1 MPQTPPEAVSSSSG
15 SSFRNILKTIGPG
28 ILVACAAIGGSHL
41 VWSTRA
47 GADYGWSLVGLILL
61 ANLLKLPFFLY
72 GQTYTAATG
81 ESLLAGYL
89 RQGRIYVWVFLAINI
104 LTGIINIAGV
114 AMISGALMSG
124 YGISGV
130 SVSNLT
136 LFVLVICALLI
147 VLGHYRVLDGVSKV
161 VIIVLTFSTIIAVS
175 LAFKKPVE
183 TIPGFVP
190 SSPYTWASFAFL
202 ISLLGWMPAP
212 IDLSTW
218 SSLWMFSR
226 EKQTGHK
233 ASLLETKID
242 FFLGYGMAVLLAV
255 LFLSLGA
262 LVMHGTGEHFSDS
275 GLAFSKQLVNLYA
288 GHIGEWSR
296 PIILTAAFV
305 TMFSTTLT
313 CVDGYPRSLAACCSL
328 LGNLSEKRFH
338 SIHRIWILISVII
351 SALIV
356 QFLIKNLIQLLT
368 FAAVVSFVTS
378 PILAWINFKVMRSD
392 FVPVEQRPGKWL
404 SFISWA
410 GLTFFVLMTL
420 GYIYSFFQASV

>member
-1 MPQTPPEAVSSSSG
+1 MPPKKADLCRDESG
-15 SSFRNILKTIGPG
+15 SSIRDILKTLGPG
-28 ILVACAAIGGSHL
+28 ILVACAAVGGSHL

-61 ANLLKLPFFLY
+61 ANLLKYPFFLY

-81 ESLLAGYL
+81 ESLLAGYM
-89 RQGRIYVWVFLAINI
+89 RQGRIYVWIFLAINI
-104 LTGIINIAGV
+104 LTGTINIAGV
-114 AMISGALMSG
+114 AMISGALLSG

-130 SVSNLT
+130 SIPILT
-136 LFVLVICALLI
+136 ILILLVCTLLI
-147 VLGHYRVLDGVSKV
+147 ILGHYRVLDGVSKA
-161 VIIVLTFSTIIAVS
+161 VILILTFSTIIAVG
-175 LAFKKPVE
+175 LALKKPVQPLPDF
-183 TIPGFVP
+183 TPA
-190 SSPYTWASFAFL
+190 SPYTWASFAFL

-212 IDLSTW
+212 VDLSAW

-226 EKQTGHK
+226 QKQTGHR
-233 ASLLETKID
+233 ASIQETRID
-242 FFLGYGMAVLLAV
+242 FFLGYGIAVFLAV
-255 LFLSLGA
+255 LFVALGA
-262 LVMHGTGEHFSDS
+262 LIMHGTGERFSDS

-338 SIHRIWILISVII
+338 SIHRIWILISVLA

-368 FAAVVSFVTS
+368 FAAVISFVTS

-392 FVPVEQRPGKWL
+392 HVPAEQRPGKWL

-420 GYIYSFFQASV
+420 GYIYSLV